1 MKKVTMIF
9 AAVVMF
15 AVVSCGSKT
24 TTEEVVVTDSVAVVE
39 ADTSS
44 VSEEVELDSS
54 VKDEA
59 IQ

>member
-1 MKKVTMIF
+1 MKKVTMIL
-9 AAVVMF
+9 AAVAMF
-15 AVVSCGSKT
+15 SVVSCGSKK
-24 TTEEVVVTDSVAVVE
+24 TEEVVATDSVAVE

-44 VSEEVELDSS
+44 VSEEVEIDSS

>member
-1 MKKVTMIF
+1 MIL
-9 AAVVMF
+9 AAVAMF